1 MNDKIKSLAER
12 IIAECE
18 KKKFTN
24 ADFENLLGR
33 LGNSLYLSKEKA
45 NHESLFRVV
54 DSFEDI
60 L

>member
-18 KKKFTN
+18 KQKFTN
-24 ADFENLLGR
+24 AEFEELLKR
-33 LGNSLYLSKEKA
+33 LGDLLYLSKEKA
-45 NHESLFRVV
+45 VKKTLFRTV

-60 L
+60 F